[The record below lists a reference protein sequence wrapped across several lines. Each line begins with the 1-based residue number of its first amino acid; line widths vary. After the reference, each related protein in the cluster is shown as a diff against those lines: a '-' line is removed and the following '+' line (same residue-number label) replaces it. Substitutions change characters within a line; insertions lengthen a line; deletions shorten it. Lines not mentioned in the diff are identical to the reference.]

1 MFQHYSVMLNEV
13 VDNLNVNPNGIYV
26 DCTAGGGGHSL
37 EILKKLNNGK
47 LISIDKDLDAI
58 NECKQKFLDYSKNS
72 ILVHNDF
79 HNYKEIL
86 KELQIENVDGVII
99 DLGVSSFQIDTPER
113 GFSYRF
119 DAPLD
124 MRMNQEQSLT
134 AFEVVNNYTEEELS
148 DIFFKYGEEKFS
160 RKIAKKIVEYRK
172 TKDIETTLELVKVI
186 ESVLPAKVLYE
197 KGHSSK
203 RIFQAIRIEVNNE
216 LDELKNCLKD
226 MVESLK
232 ENGRICVL
240 TFHSLEDRIVK
251 ETFKE
256 LATDCICP
264 KEVPICVCNHK
275 RTINLVSRKPIL
287 ASEKELNENS
297 RSASAKLRIA
307 EKV

>member
-13 VDNLNVNPNGIYV
+13 IDNLNINPDGIYV
-26 DCTAGGGGHSL
+26 DCTAGGGGHSMQ
-37 EILKKLNNGK
+37 ILKKLNNGK

-58 NECKQKFLDYSKNS
+58 NECKQKFIDNANKS

-79 HNYKEIL
+79 HNYKDIL
-86 KELQIENVDGVII
+86 KELGIEKADGVII

-134 AFEVVNNYTEEELS
+134 AFDVVNNYTEEELT

-172 TKDIETTLELVKVI
+172 TKSIETTLELVKVI

-197 KGHSSK
+197 KGHSCK

-216 LDELKNCLKD
+216 LDELKNCLLD
-226 MVESLK
+226 MVDSLLP
-232 ENGRICVL
+232 NGRICVL

-287 ASEKELNENS
+287 ASEKELSENS

>member
-13 VDNLNVNPNGIYV
+13 IDNLNINPDGIYV
-26 DCTAGGGGHSL
+26 DCTAGGGGHSMQ
-37 EILKKLNNGK
+37 ILKKLNNGK

-58 NECKQKFLDYSKNS
+58 NECKQKFIDNANKS

-79 HNYKEIL
+79 HNYKDIL
-86 KELQIENVDGVII
+86 KELGIEKADGVII

-134 AFEVVNNYTEEELS
+134 AFDVVNNYTEEELT

-172 TKDIETTLELVKVI
+172 TRSIETTLELVKVI

-197 KGHSSK
+197 KGHSCK

-216 LDELKNCLKD
+216 LDELKNCLLD
-226 MVESLK
+226 MVDSLLP
-232 ENGRICVL
+232 NGRICVL

-287 ASEKELNENS
+287 ASEKELSENS

>member
-37 EILKKLNNGK
+37 EILKKLKNGK

-86 KELQIENVDGVII
+86 KELEIEKVDGVII

-148 DIFFKYGEEKFS
+148 EIFFKYGEEKFS

>member
-13 VDNLNVNPNGIYV
+13 IDNLNINPDGIYV
-26 DCTAGGGGHSL
+26 DCTAGGGGHSMQ
-37 EILKKLNNGK
+37 ILKKLNNGK

-58 NECKQKFLDYSKNS
+58 NECKQKFIDNANKS

-79 HNYKEIL
+79 HNYKDIL
-86 KELQIENVDGVII
+86 KELGIEKADGVII

-134 AFEVVNNYTEEELS
+134 AFDVVNNYTEEELT

-172 TKDIETTLELVKVI
+172 TKGIETTLELVKVI
-186 ESVLPAKVLYE
+186 ESVLPAKVLDE
-197 KGHSSK
+197 KGHSCK

-216 LDELKNCLKD
+216 LDELKNCLLD
-226 MVESLK
+226 MVDSLLP
-232 ENGRICVL
+232 NGRICVL

-287 ASEKELNENS
+287 ASEKELSENS

>member
-13 VDNLNVNPNGIYV
+13 VDNLNVNSNGIYV

-37 EILKKLNNGK
+37 EILKKLKNGK

-86 KELQIENVDGVII
+86 KELEIEKVDGVII